1 MIDWEDLR
9 GFAALARHGTL
20 SGAARAL
27 GVEHATI
34 ARRVA
39 ALEAGL
45 GLRLVDRRGRKLMLT
60 PEGLRVADSAG
71 RMEAEALAAERIALA
86 ARAELSGRVTLS
98 APPALAAARLAAP
111 LARLVERSPGLVI
124 EVRGEKRE
132 ALLDRREAAISTS
145 SGSAPSAFASTQI
158 PNLSPERPPRPSR
171 SSPMTRA
178 SPPRRNRFGSP
189 ASPAVDRSGLSPAP
203 LNCNWPPRAPEPASP
218 FSPTSLLRAYTT
230 S

>member
-132 ALLDRREAAISTS
+132 ALLDRREADIAVRLSRPRGGDLNVVRLGAI
-145 SGSAPSAFASTQI
+145 GFRFYA
-158 PNLSPERPPRPSR
+158 NPEFVARTPPE
-171 SSPMTRA
+171 A
-178 SPPRRNRFGSP
+178 
-189 ASPAVDRSGLSPAP
+189 
-203 LNCNWPPRAPEPASP
+203 
-218 FSPTSLLRAYTT
+218 
-230 S
+230 